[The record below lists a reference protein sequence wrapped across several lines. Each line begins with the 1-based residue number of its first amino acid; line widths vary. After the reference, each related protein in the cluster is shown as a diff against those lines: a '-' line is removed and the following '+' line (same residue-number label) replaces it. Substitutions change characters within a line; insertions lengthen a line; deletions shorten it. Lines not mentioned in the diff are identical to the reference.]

1 MLVDRQTWLP
11 PRLPLRWAVRRR
23 RWECLPN
30 TLTSNLR
37 ALGLLYEWGASRLGS
52 NLDPLLESGMFLD
65 GAEIETLIA
74 YLRGR
79 VLDQELSRRAVTA
92 APTLATLA
100 SIALPVREFLKWV
113 ADPQARGGT
122 GIIDPTHLVAYR
134 SRLDFA
140 FQPVVR
146 RIGASRRIRPLTIAE
161 DGRVRE
167 LVAPLAGNAGHIRQP
182 FRFHPANPFTPET
195 RLRNWLMYQIA
206 RELGLR
212 RSEMLA
218 LYYVD
223 AAAVLSVRRRPNDR
237 HDERRRPAYV
247 KRGER
252 DLPTSRLLQ
261 AGVRAY
267 LTTPPPL
274 GRRGVRT
281 PLLFVASTT
290 GAPLS
295 LSSTD
300 DVAKVLTRAA
310 GIATLSWHTF
320 RHTWAE
326 EVAVDLLAD
335 HRGDEE
341 RVLGILRALGGW
353 SPRSLTPAHYIQQAL
368 RREAWHYQEQ
378 RASTLWTGRASAGAR

>member
-1 MLVDRQTWLP
+1 M
-11 PRLPLRWAVRRR
+11 
-23 RWECLPN
+23 PN

-37 ALGLLYEWGASRLGS
+37 ALGLLYEWGASRLGR

-79 VLDQELSRRAVTA
+79 VLDQELSRRAATA

-167 LVAPLAGNAGHIRQP
+167 LVAPLAGNAGHVRQP
-182 FRFHPANPFTPET
+182 FRFHPAHPFTPET
-195 RLRNWLMYQIA
+195 RLRNWLMYQLA

-218 LYYVD
+218 L
-223 AAAVLSVRRRPNDR
+223 
-237 HDERRRPAYV
+237 
-247 KRGER
+247 
-252 DLPTSRLLQ
+252 
-261 AGVRAY
+261 
-267 LTTPPPL
+267 
-274 GRRGVRT
+274 
-281 PLLFVASTT
+281 
-290 GAPLS
+290 
-295 LSSTD
+295 
-300 DVAKVLTRAA
+300 
-310 GIATLSWHTF
+310 
-320 RHTWAE
+320 
-326 EVAVDLLAD
+326 
-335 HRGDEE
+335 
-341 RVLGILRALGGW
+341 
-353 SPRSLTPAHYIQQAL
+353 
-368 RREAWHYQEQ
+368 
-378 RASTLWTGRASAGAR
+378 